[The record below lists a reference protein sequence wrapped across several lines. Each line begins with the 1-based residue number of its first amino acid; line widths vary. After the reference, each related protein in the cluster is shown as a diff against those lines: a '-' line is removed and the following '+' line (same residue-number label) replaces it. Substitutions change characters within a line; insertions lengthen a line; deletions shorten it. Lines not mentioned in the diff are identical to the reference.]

1 VNELLRHLGMVLDA
15 VRVDAYRE
23 ALASAVRPGAVVAD
37 LGAGCGILSVLAC
50 QAGAGRVY
58 AVEPAPIADVARRLV
73 ASNGCADRVRIL
85 DTDAAGAELPEPVDL
100 LVSDLRGTLPLR
112 LPQLAAHADFADRWL
127 APGGAVLPLADR
139 LLAAPCRHPAS
150 LHRRAAAGAVE
161 GVDLGPLVDAVGN
174 SWWRQDLA
182 ASAPLAAPRRW
193 AEITYPWRPAALA
206 APLAWELESAATAD
220 GLALWFEAELVA
232 GVGYTTAPGGHAD
245 SCYGQAF
252 FPFAE
257 PFELAAGDELAVE
270 LRADPAGGGF
280 VWTWEAEQRR
290 AGRAVATGRRSTFYV
305 DAPGLLDA
313 LRPPPLGKVG
323 P

>member
-1 VNELLRHLGMVLDA
+1 MNELLRHLGMVLDA
-15 VRVDAYRE
+15 VRVDAYRQ

-85 DTDAAGAELPEPVDL
+85 DTDATGAELPEPVDL

-139 LLAAPCRHPAS
+139 LLTAPCRHPAS

-161 GVDLGPLVDAVGN
+161 AIACV
-174 SWWRQDLA
+174 
-182 ASAPLAAPRRW
+182 
-193 AEITYPWRPAALA
+193 
-206 APLAWELESAATAD
+206 
-220 GLALWFEAELVA
+220 
-232 GVGYTTAPGGHAD
+232 H
-245 SCYGQAF
+245 
-252 FPFAE
+252 
-257 PFELAAGDELAVE
+257 
-270 LRADPAGGGF
+270 
-280 VWTWEAEQRR
+280 
-290 AGRAVATGRRSTFYV
+290 
-305 DAPGLLDA
+305 A
-313 LRPPPLGKVG
+313 LRDQVLPPTINYENEDPECNLDYVPNEAREAKLEYAMNNSLGFGGQNIVTIFRKFEV
-323 P
+323 